1 MERNSISRRR
11 CHSRAAGRCYCDVIH
26 WPRHRSARVAAFFG
40 VLFLERW
47 IYLARYAAE
56 TSNKITAVMGHV
68 RDGLSLRDDLLN
80 QVIETATEREKALV
94 QWSES
99 VERWIEEEEPDYFS
113 DFKTAVP
120 GIVVGVTSSN
130 LGRQSSFYV
139 HINDAQLG
147 ALRELMA
154 DLRTR
159 R

>member
-1 MERNSISRRR
+1 
-11 CHSRAAGRCYCDVIH
+11 
-26 WPRHRSARVAAFFG
+26 
-40 VLFLERW
+40 
-47 IYLARYAAE
+47 
-56 TSNKITAVMGHV
+56 MGHV

-113 DFKTAVP
+113 DFKIAVP
-120 GIVVGVTSSN
+120 GIVRGVTSFSI
-130 LGRQSSFYV
+130 GQQGSFYV
-139 HINDAQLG
+139 HIIDAQLG